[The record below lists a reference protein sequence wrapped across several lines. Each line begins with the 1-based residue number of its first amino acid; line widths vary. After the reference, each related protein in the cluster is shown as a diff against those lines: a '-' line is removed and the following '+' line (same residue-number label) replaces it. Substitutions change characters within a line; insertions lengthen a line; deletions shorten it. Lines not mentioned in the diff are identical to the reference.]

1 MTAASTP
8 PATAPA
14 RAAPLP
20 DLVPED
26 LRLAIDATAIQAG
39 LDPAGITAQTLFRD
53 IDLDSLDR
61 LELLMSLEQAGIW
74 IDDAAVEDI
83 TSVADLARAITAHL
97 STTRADEAPL

>member
-1 MTAASTP
+1 MTAASMP

-14 RAAPLP
+14 RAVPLP

-83 TSVADLARAITAHL
+83 TSVADLARAITTHL